1 MVQLYS
7 AFIALCCFPQLTTG
21 LSNEYS
27 LQTGRPKGTKSKD
40 NPFAA
45 MYANKI
51 LKFTTDEIS
60 YQWHKVRL
68 LLYRRVRV
76 CGYPRR
82 LPAANGIPTQALQR
96 RSSSRVAYLM
106 TQTYQQR
113 CQSLTAV
120 MQGLEHFRVSWRG
133 NAALR
138 QRWSGTAGDQHAAY
152 ECAGRAA

>member
-1 MVQLYS
+1 MLR
-7 AFIALCCFPQLTTG
+7 LQLTTG

-68 LLYRRVRV
+68 LFSKRVV
-76 CGYPRR
+76 
-82 LPAANGIPTQALQR
+82 AWTSASTQ
-96 RSSSRVAYLM
+96 
-106 TQTYQQR
+106 QQVLSHPGLATSQIFKS
-113 CQSLTAV
+113 CASHDSDVPTAV
-120 MQGLEHFRVSWRG
+120 PILDSCSGAGALVATLQGAAAG
-133 NAALR
+133 PNTALR

-152 ECAGRAA
+152 KCVGRAA